1 MDSVRILIIEDSPAE
16 SDALIEVLLANNY
29 VVVGVARSYQEA
41 LTLFYKNT
49 IDLVIIDVFLNGI
62 PDGITFAETITT
74 VPDAL
79 KPFVFLTS
87 STDRGIFDRA
97 KLTRPF
103 SFLMKPFNPLEVL
116 YALEMAVE
124 QFYGQTNVFFSEEE
138 NTVISNEYLFIKKN
152 DALKKVLI
160 NEIVYIEVEERYCTI
175 VTEKERFV
183 ILISLTKISEL
194 LYANRFVRTHRNF
207 MVNTEKIEEIQ
218 TADNLILLKGNHHI
232 PMSDKYK
239 DFINKF
245 RLLK

>member
-29 VVVGVARSYQEA
+29 DVVGVARSYQEA

-49 IDLVIIDVFLNGI
+49 IDLVVIDVFLNGI

-194 LYANRFVRTHRNF
+194 LDANRFVRTHRNF

>member
-29 VVVGVARSYQEA
+29 AVVGVARSYQEA

-138 NTVISNEYLFIKKN
+138 NTVISNQYLFIKKN

-160 NEIVYIEVEERYCTI
+160 SEIVYVEVEERYCTI

-194 LYANRFVRTHRNF
+194 LDPNRFVRTHRNF

-218 TADNLILLKGNHHI
+218 TADNLIMLKGNHHI

>member
-194 LYANRFVRTHRNF
+194 LDANRFVRTHRNF

>member
-16 SDALIEVLLANNY
+16 SDALKEVLLANNY

-138 NTVISNEYLFIKKN
+138 NTVISKEYLFIKKN

-194 LYANRFVRTHRNF
+194 LDANRFVRTHRNF

>member
-16 SDALIEVLLANNY
+16 SDALIEVLLANHY
-29 VVVGVARSYQEA
+29 TVVGVARSYQEA
-41 LTLFYKNT
+41 LTLFYQHT

-74 VPDAL
+74 IPDAL

-124 QFYGQTNVFFSEEE
+124 QFYEQTDVFFSEEQ
-138 NTVISNEYLFIKKN
+138 NTVISSEYLFIKKN

-160 NEIVYIEVEERYCTI
+160 NEIVYIEVDERYCTI
-175 VTEKERFV
+175 MTEKERFV
-183 ILISLTKISEL
+183 ILISLTKISDL
-194 LYANRFVRTHRNF
+194 LDASRFVRTHRNF
-207 MVNTEKIEEIQ
+207 IVNTEKIEEIQ
-218 TADNLILLKGNHHI
+218 TADNVILLTGNHHI